1 MIWIGRVLIR
11 QPFDSTISDLAEVA
25 FHDSANCRPE
35 KDGKNNVTKAICD
48 FTYKLHCKENHIK
61 EKV

>member
-25 FHDSANCRPE
+25 FHDSANCKPE
-35 KDGKNNVTKAICD
+35 KDDKEKIFDAKKLD
-48 FTYKLHCKENHIK
+48 YTYGLNCKENHIK
-61 EKV
+61 